1 MLNRFLS
8 ENEAMIIDYRPIQ
21 TALEEAL
28 SERVNGF
35 NQLSKETQ
43 AEVDHIQSLLE
54 SYETILEDIDSE
66 GGIAPRAKE
75 LDEISVE
82 AVRLLVDLRVITEV
96 DSADW
101 LELIPVAEIEGDAEE
116 SDEGEEDSDDE

>member
-66 GGIAPRAKE
+66 GGIAQRAKE

-101 LELIPVAEIEGDAEE
+101 LELIPVAEIEGDEEE
-116 SDEGEEDSDDE
+116 SDAGEEDSDDE